1 MSQYQAIRG
10 YLGRLDDIWAR
21 LAYIPFSLVDL
32 SQYPAGCLGAVV
44 PRHFG
49 EESVIWSDTP
59 VILDSDHDIEWMTET
74 KRGRVAAYTDGSMH
88 GPMPGDIIELAPL
101 LALQQKGKQA
111 AWELVMRLEPYIL
124 SLVLGASRRI
134 AAEVG
139 TPGGVLDDVAAD
151 EVTDELVTGGLVLK
165 LVERLAT
172 TEKVISQSIGSY
184 LHINLRS
191 MTETAVRR
199 RIGDPHVGRKIRRV
213 FAESGAGS
221 MGELLAYYRN
231 KYPSEKVSEK
241 RALAALSAGSLVGAS
256 ALSFDETIFEEYHDR

>member
-1 MSQYQAIRG
+1 VSKYQAIRG

-21 LAYIPFSLVDL
+21 LAYIPFGLVDL
-32 SQYPAGCLGAVV
+32 SQYPAECLGAVV
-44 PRHFG
+44 PRHIG
-49 EESVIWSDTP
+49 EHTVVWSDVP
-59 VILDSDHDIEWMTET
+59 VILDEEHDIEWISEVG
-74 KRGRVAAYTDGSMH
+74 RGRVTAYTDGEMH
-88 GPMPGDIIELAPL
+88 GTLPAELIELAPL
-101 LALQQKGKQA
+101 RVLRQKGKEA
-111 AWELVMRLEPYIL
+111 AWELVMRLEPYVL
-124 SLVLGASRRI
+124 SLVLGAARRI

-139 TPGGVLDDVAAD
+139 QPGSVLDDVAAD

-172 TEKVISQSIGSY
+172 TEKLLSQSLGSY

-191 MTETAVRR
+191 MAETAVRR

-213 FAESGAGS
+213 FAESGASS
-221 MGELLAYYRN
+221 MPELLAYYRD

-256 ALSFDETIFEEYHDR
+256 ALPFDETIFEESHDR